1 MNLRSTI
8 TRSAVALMLVAGPQL
23 AAQEQTGTLS
33 GLTQGPDGKA
43 LAGARVTLQSPAL
56 FAPRTVVSNDKGE
69 WRVPLLAVGN
79 YTVKATKEGFVGPT
93 IKDVRVGMGTGQ
105 RLDLKFR
112 AMVEA
117 GAVVEVSAPVVAQSA
132 AEVKVA
138 INYSGEQLWR
148 IPVIAIGGG
157 GIFEQAKILSPGVV
171 TDNNNSKNG
180 IRGTQSDAIGYFI
193 DGVDVKDGGINAF
206 TPIPDYVEDVQV
218 VQSAVNAKDGRQMGG
233 RINILTKSGGNEFAG
248 SVRLTYH
255 RVSRRANY
263 FAGYSN
269 SDADNSRDGIAR
281 TWNLTASGPIWK
293 DHIWFSIAN
302 SRAAGTTSSLPLF
315 TASGTPSNASAVLM
329 PQPNVGGTNYPFE
342 AYLTNVAD
350 KLRTPP
356 PGTTIPLYDMGANIK
371 GVGDSSFWDTKLTAL
386 LFADHTLS
394 LSTSYRR
401 GTSSPSASD
410 FAGFVQNWIKVSQ
423 FGTGSTVRNSYSL
436 NYRGSI
442 TSRLQVEAQYGRY
455 TYESISYAAPDTAEN
470 PMKVYTA
477 LSNGR
482 FASSYT
488 TWGGAFPLFGTTGQD
503 QKRSNANA
511 SLRFKYLADWK
522 GSHELDFGI
531 ESVAMTNNPGYPEP
545 GSLTRVGVG
554 GYFVNASGG
563 MSFPTIRFVGAT
575 LNGQQA
581 GFANLISG
589 DNFTRAAPAP
599 IMINFWASN
608 GDMVDRTK
616 VIYVNDSWALDSN
629 WSFNLGLRFSRFT
642 VENTDGSSV
651 LDTTMPEP
659 RFQVK
664 WDPTGKGVH
673 VFSLTLARYAQE
685 FTTTATSPW
694 LVAANTVYTVRG
706 WAGFGGQPL
715 PGDPADGG
723 NYGVRYVD
731 YAQLTNPSNYLPT
744 HYFRD
749 ARQQLTIDPGIK
761 PAYNDEI
768 AFNYRHAVKGG
779 FVNLAVAQRTYKNT
793 VLSALDY
800 GLDNFQVVK
809 DPSGQGAASKRVQ
822 LTRYLNSPFETK
834 FTSLELSWQQAITTR
849 FLFNGSYSYMKS
861 TGVSESG
868 VLNYLSLRNDPR
880 YGLTGLERVPEGTL
894 MRMQKLKVAWTYT
907 HPVKGGDIAVTLFG
921 DYLHDPNV
929 TAASSS
935 MLYRYINDA
944 NGTPILQPMPT
955 TDPNGLAVQTIGD
968 PSFTRYYSSLG
979 QYRVQ
984 NDMYSANLKVDW
996 NIPLDRKVR
1005 LIGSFSITNVFNMGT
1020 SFIFP
1025 GITSTASTTSGV
1037 PGRLMY
1043 DYTYAPGSY
1052 GSLTGTSER
1061 SRWNPP
1067 RSFSEVTIGLR
1078 F

>member
-8 TRSAVALMLVAGPQL
+8 SRSAVALMLAAGPQL
-23 AAQEQTGTLS
+23 LAQEQTGTLS
-33 GLTQGPDGKA
+33 GLAQGPDGKP
-43 LAGARVTLQSPAL
+43 LAGVRVTLESPAL
-56 FAPRTVVSNDKGE
+56 FAPRNAVTNDKGE
-69 WRVPLLAVGN
+69 WRVPLLPVGN
-79 YTVKATKEGFVGPT
+79 YTVKAVKEGLIGPT
-93 IKDVRVGMGTGQ
+93 IKDVRIGLGTSQ
-105 RLDLKFR
+105 RLDLKLR
-112 AMVEA
+112 AMAEA
-117 GAVVEVSAPVVAQSA
+117 GAVVEVAAPVVAMSA

-138 INYSGEQLWR
+138 INYSGEQIWR

-157 GIFEQAKILSPGVV
+157 GIFEQARILAPGVV
-171 TDNNNSKNG
+171 VNNNNSVNG

-193 DGVDVKDGGINAF
+193 DGVDVKDNSTNAF
-206 TPIPDYVEDVQV
+206 TPIPDFVEDVQV

-233 RINILTKSGGNEFAG
+233 RINILTKSGGNEFSG

-255 RVSRRANY
+255 RVSRRATY
-263 FAGYSN
+263 FASYSN
-269 SDADNSRDGIAR
+269 TDADGARDGIAR

-293 DHIWFSIAN
+293 DRIWFSIAN
-302 SRAAGTTSSLPLF
+302 SRAAGTTGVLPLF

-356 PGTTIPLYDMGANIK
+356 PGTTTPTYDMGMSIPS
-371 GVGDSSFWDTKLTAL
+371 VGDSSFWDTKFTAL
-386 LFADHTLS
+386 LYADHTLS

-401 GTSSPSASD
+401 GSSTPTGSD
-410 FAGFVQNWIKVSQ
+410 FSGFTQTWIKASQ
-423 FGTGSTVRNSYSL
+423 FGPGSTVRKSYSL

-442 TSRLQVEAQYGRY
+442 TDKLQVEAQYGRY
-455 TYESISYAAPDTAEN
+455 SFESISYAAPDTAEY
-470 PMKVYTA
+470 PMKVFTS

-482 FASSYT
+482 FGSGYT
-488 TWGGAFPLFGTTGQD
+488 TWGGAFPLFGTTGEA
-503 QKRSNANA
+503 QKRSNTNA
-511 SLRFKYLADWK
+511 KVNFKYLADWK
-522 GSHELDFGI
+522 GSHEIDFGL
-531 ESVAMTNNPGYPEP
+531 ENVAMTRNPGYPAP
-545 GSLTRVGVG
+545 ASLTRVGVG
-554 GYFVNASGG
+554 GYFVDATGA
-563 MSFPTIRFVGAT
+563 MSFPTIRFVGPT

-589 DNFTRAAPAP
+589 DAFTRAAPAP

-629 WSFNLGLRFSRFT
+629 WMFNLGLRLNRFS
-642 VENTDGSSV
+642 VENSDGSSV

-673 VFSLTLARYAQE
+673 VFSLTLARYVQE

-706 WAGFGGQPL
+706 WAGLGGQPL

-723 NYGVRYVD
+723 NYGVRYVS
-731 YAQLTNPSNYLPT
+731 YAQLTNPNNYLPT

-749 ARQQLTIDPGIK
+749 ARQQLNIDPGIK

-768 AFNYRHAVKGG
+768 AFNYRHAVTGG
-779 FVNLAVAQRTYKNT
+779 FVNMAYAHRTYKNA
-793 VLSALDY
+793 VLSSADY
-800 GLDNFQVVK
+800 GLENFQVVK

-822 LTRYLNSPFETK
+822 LTRYLNSPFEVK
-834 FTSLELSWQQAITTR
+834 WDSLELSWQQAITTR
-849 FLFNGSYSYMKS
+849 FLFNGSYSYMRQ
-861 TGVSESG
+861 TGVQESG
-868 VLNYLSLRNDPR
+868 VLNYLSLRNNPA
-880 YGLTGLERVPEGTL
+880 YGLTDMERVPSGVL
-894 MRMQKLKVAWTYT
+894 LRMQKIKVAWTYV

-921 DYLHDPNV
+921 DYMHDPQA
-929 TAASSS
+929 TQASSS
-935 MLYRYINDA
+935 MLYRYIKDA
-944 NGTPILQPMPT
+944 NGNPVLQPMPT
-955 TDPNGLAVQTIGD
+955 TDPSGLAVQAIAD
-968 PSFTRYYSSLG
+968 PSFTRYYSTLG
-979 QYRVQ
+979 QYRNQ
-984 NDMYSANLKVDW
+984 NDTYSASLKVDW
-996 NIPLDRKVR
+996 NIPLERRLR
-1005 LIGSFSITNVFNMGT
+1005 LIGSFSVTNVFNMGN

-1025 GITSTASTTSGV
+1025 GITSAASTTSGV

-1043 DYTYAPGSY
+1043 DYTYAPGSA
-1052 GSLTGTSER
+1052 GNLTGTSER
-1061 SRWNPP
+1061 TRWSPQ